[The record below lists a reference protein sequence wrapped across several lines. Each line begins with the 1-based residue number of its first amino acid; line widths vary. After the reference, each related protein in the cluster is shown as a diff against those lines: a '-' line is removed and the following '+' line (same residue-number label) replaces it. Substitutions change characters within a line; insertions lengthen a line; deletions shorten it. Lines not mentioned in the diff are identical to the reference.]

1 MLHGDELWF
10 MFIETKINIINHAMP
25 LSNHC
30 RWHVYHST
38 KRAGSWHCWT
48 PTFMDLAD
56 LASKFASKSCQ
67 KWEDHGGL
75 EATHTIADLFR
86 VRLLAYWMVKMVKGL
101 IFFKVDLTGISWIFL
116 GFPKVSQQNF
126 LDLDA
131 VKNGLLYPMISDQW
145 WIFRTMFENTGGYPP
160 RDRKC
165 RIVLSDMGL
174 RLVDNLPVLF
184 AIGNPWGVY

>member
-25 LSNHC
+25 LSNHR

-101 IFFKVDLTGISWIFL
+101 ILFLRLILRGFHGSSLDFPRFPNKISWILMQWKISCFTPWFL
-116 GFPKVSQQNF
+116 TNGGFFGPCLRTPEGIPLETGSVELCCPTWG
-126 LDLDA
+126 LDWLTI
-131 VKNGLLYPMISDQW
+131 YPS
-145 WIFRTMFENTGGYPP
+145 
-160 RDRKC
+160 C
-165 RIVLSDMGL
+165 
-174 RLVDNLPVLF
+174 LP
-184 AIGNPWGVY
+184 

>member
-1 MLHGDELWF
+1 MRRSWRVGSHSHD
-10 MFIETKINIINHAMP
+10 
-25 LSNHC
+25 C
-30 RWHVYHST
+30 RFVQGPT
-38 KRAGSWHCWT
+38 VGLLDGKDGKRID
-48 PTFMDLAD
+48 F
-56 LASKFASKSCQ
+56 
-67 KWEDHGGL
+67 
-75 EATHTIADLFR
+75 
-86 VRLLAYWMVKMVKGL
+86 
-101 IFFKVDLTGISWIFL
+101 FFKVDLTGISWIFL

-184 AIGNPWGVY
+184 AIGNP